1 MKSMLLVLLL
11 SLSTCSA
18 SLPPWQGSE
27 GLADPHLGQVWVT
40 AEQRWITPQALVE
53 RLASAPYVVVG
64 EQMKGHLARKKN
76 ATVVVVGPQEHIL
89 PLVTPFSKDV
99 C

>member
-64 EQMKGHLARKKN
+64 EQHDNPDHHALQLWLLQRLQAVR
-76 ATVVVVGPQEHIL
+76 PQQ
-89 PLVTPFSKDV
+89 
-99 C
+99 